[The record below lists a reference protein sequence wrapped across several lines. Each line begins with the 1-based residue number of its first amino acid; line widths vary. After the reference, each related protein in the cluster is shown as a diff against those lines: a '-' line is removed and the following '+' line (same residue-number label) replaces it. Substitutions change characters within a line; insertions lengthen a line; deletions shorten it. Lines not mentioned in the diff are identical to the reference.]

1 MNPPIFAFSSIKTQH
16 KTVTYDKPNFK
27 EEEIFLI
34 KVMNLKL
41 SYSEYLSDRK
51 NSLE

>member
-34 KVMNLKL
+34 KGNESEIKL
-41 SYSEYLSDRK
+41 LWISVR
-51 NSLE
+51 

>member
-27 EEEIFLI
+27 KEEIFLNKGNEYEI
-34 KVMNLKL
+34 K
-41 SYSEYLSDRK
+41 
-51 NSLE
+51 